1 MKKRY
6 LLLSTI
12 AITASPYAAQAQT
25 APAQA
30 AAPAAADAT
39 PAAEIVVTG
48 HAGNGIKKLE
58 AGYSITTLSANDI
71 AIQNPK
77 STGDLLKSVPGIW
90 VESSGGVGTSN
101 VFVRGIPTTGDAP
114 FVTMQFDGIPVFGAN
129 SPSFM
134 DQTALVRV
142 DETVQGIE
150 AVDGGPASLFSD
162 GQPGLTTNILLREGH
177 EQTAGD
183 IKLSSTNYG
192 ARRADG
198 FLSGKLAEDTYYMVG
213 GYYASGDSVRTAG
226 FDTEKGGQ
234 ITANIT
240 HKFDSGKFNVFARYT
255 DDHGEW
261 FLPFATNVPGI
272 NQGTYNQ
279 LNNYTRYQTI
289 IVPGAGSGTQTENFD
304 LGKGR
309 GWKGVIAGGN
319 LALTLG
325 AGLDFSDKFGYTSG
339 TLQTTGLVPGGAG
352 AITVATALAAG
363 DGTPGQTTVMG
374 IHTGTALA
382 PTDYVQQF
390 GAWVVEKKLN
400 AISNDASLTLN
411 AAGNKL
417 TAGYYFNHFTS
428 NDLWSLGNSTWQQVG
443 GSADMVN
450 LNNGTIGAYAIAD
463 FGTADENAFYLADSY
478 NITEALR
485 LDAAIRYEVESIKFS
500 VANGSGLDITRHAV
514 PWTVG
519 LDYKATSNLN
529 LYVRGSEGY
538 HIPSFDDVR
547 SQIGNTGPSL
557 DDNWKVLSV
566 EAGVKYHDHS
576 FDAAFDVFWDKVTGA
591 VYNDVGV
598 PPVVAGSKTYG
609 AELSGGWHSSFGL
622 GITGDAVLENPKTW
636 APGDSYDGNQAERIP
651 KYQAR
656 ITPEYKFGDA
666 DTKATLYSTFEALG
680 QRYSD
685 LQNIQPLPAYQTV
698 SAGVLVEHGGISL
711 QVAGDNLTNS
721 HGLTEGN
728 PRFLTTPG
736 AALPDVRPIFGRSFK
751 FTVGYKF

>member
-1 MKKRY
+1 M
-6 LLLSTI
+6 
-12 AITASPYAAQAQT
+12 
-25 APAQA
+25 
-30 AAPAAADAT
+30 
-39 PAAEIVVTG
+39 
-48 HAGNGIKKLE
+48 
-58 AGYSITTLSANDI
+58 
-71 AIQNPK
+71 
-77 STGDLLKSVPGIW
+77 
-90 VESSGGVGTSN
+90 
-101 VFVRGIPTTGDAP
+101 
-114 FVTMQFDGIPVFGAN
+114 
-129 SPSFM
+129 
-134 DQTALVRV
+134 
-142 DETVQGIE
+142 
-150 AVDGGPASLFSD
+150 
-162 GQPGLTTNILLREGH
+162 
-177 EQTAGD
+177 
-183 IKLSSTNYG
+183 
-192 ARRADG
+192 
-198 FLSGKLAEDTYYMVG
+198 
-213 GYYASGDSVRTAG
+213 
-226 FDTEKGGQ
+226 
-234 ITANIT
+234 
-240 HKFDSGKFNVFARYT
+240 
-255 DDHGEW
+255 
-261 FLPFATNVPGI
+261 
-272 NQGTYNQ
+272 
-279 LNNYTRYQTI
+279 
-289 IVPGAGSGTQTENFD
+289 
-304 LGKGR
+304 
-309 GWKGVIAGGN
+309 
-319 LALTLG
+319 
-325 AGLDFSDKFGYTSG
+325 
-339 TLQTTGLVPGGAG
+339 
-352 AITVATALAAG
+352 
-363 DGTPGQTTVMG
+363 
-374 IHTGTALA
+374 
-382 PTDYVQQF
+382 
-390 GAWVVEKKLN
+390 EKKLN